1 MNLQNNSNRQNK
13 NLQDV
18 LKKWDEKILPHLP
31 KNLEELVLNTGTL
44 QRKRGIRSAADLLKI
59 LFIYACQKISFRM
72 LAVTVCAL
80 GIAAVSDTSLRKHF
94 SKASYFLHEI
104 LHSMLSSFLP
114 GPDISAYGKIKNVLL
129 VDASVIRQDGKKQ
142 EQQRIHTCYSLNKNR
157 ICEIKVTDQ
166 HTAGSLK
173 HFSIGKDG
181 LVMADAGYGTA
192 NNYIY
197 AQEQKADVILR
208 ITPRNFCLYDADDN
222 KIPLVQLLKKA
233 EKNHKKILD
242 IYGFCK
248 YMTKKAFVRVIA
260 GKLPDGQAE
269 KSRKRKKNTAL
280 RKQNHITEETLFCAG
295 WIVVVTSLGAGYCS
309 EEILYLYRNRWQV
322 ELLFKRFKQNF
333 SITTLKA
340 GSTKY
345 AETEVL
351 LWLIIWVISERQSFL
366 AECFLKEKN
375 EIADYSV
382 YEKSKLAFLQIR
394 EILCLSWSQFIDIT
408 NKKYLR
414 YLSKRKR
421 HRINKNDEFHTAI
434 LSGLLA

>member
-31 KNLEELVLNTGTL
+31 KNLEELVLNTGAL

-72 LAVTVCAL
+72 LAVAACAL
-80 GIAAVSDTSLRKHF
+80 GIAAVSGTSLRKHF
-94 SKASYFLHEI
+94 SKTSYFLHEI

-114 GPDISAYGKIKNVLL
+114 EPDISAYGKIKNVLL

-248 YMTKKAFVRVIA
+248 YMTKKVFVRVIA

-269 KSRKRKKNTAL
+269 KSRKRKKSKAL

-295 WIVVVTSLGAGYCS
+295 WIVVVTSLGTGYCS

-421 HRINKNDEFHTAI
+421 HRINKNDGFHTAI

>member
-31 KNLEELVLNTGTL
+31 KNLEELTLKTGVL
-44 QRKRGIRSAADLLKI
+44 QRKREIRSATDLLKI
-59 LFIYACQKISFRM
+59 LFIYTCQKISFRM
-72 LAVTVCAL
+72 LAAAVCAL
-80 GIAAVSDTSLRKHF
+80 GISAVSDTSLRKHF
-94 SKASYFLHEI
+94 SKASPFLHEI
-104 LHSMLSSFLP
+104 LHFMLSSFLP
-114 GPDISAYGKIKNVLL
+114 GPDMSDYGKIKNVLL

-166 HTAGSLK
+166 HTAESLK
-173 HFSIGKDG
+173 HFSMGKDD

-208 ITPRNFCLYDADDN
+208 ITPKTFCLYDVDDN
-222 KIPLVQLLKKA
+222 KIPFVQLLKKV
-233 EKNHKKILD
+233 EKNHQEIVD

-248 YMTKKAFVRVIA
+248 YRAKKAFVRVIA
-260 GKLPDGQAE
+260 GKLPEGQAE
-269 KSRKRKKNTAL
+269 KSRKRKKSTAL
-280 RKQNHITEETLFCAG
+280 RKQNQITEETLFCAG
-295 WIVVVTSLGAGYCS
+295 WIVVVTSLGTEYCG
-309 EEILYLYRNRWQV
+309 EEILYLYRSRWQV

-351 LWLIIWVISERQSFL
+351 LWLITWVISERQSF
-366 AECFLKEKN
+366 
-375 EIADYSV
+375 
-382 YEKSKLAFLQIR
+382 
-394 EILCLSWSQFIDIT
+394 
-408 NKKYLR
+408 
-414 YLSKRKR
+414 
-421 HRINKNDEFHTAI
+421 
-434 LSGLLA
+434 

>member
-1 MNLQNNSNRQNK
+1 
-13 NLQDV
+13 
-18 LKKWDEKILPHLP
+18 
-31 KNLEELVLNTGTL
+31 
-44 QRKRGIRSAADLLKI
+44 
-59 LFIYACQKISFRM
+59 M
-72 LAVTVCAL
+72 LAVAACAL
-80 GIAAVSDTSLRKHF
+80 GIAAVSGTSLRKHF
-94 SKASYFLHEI
+94 SKTSYFLHEI

-114 GPDISAYGKIKNVLL
+114 EPDISAYGKIKNVLL

-142 EQQRIHTCYSLNKNR
+142 GQQRIHTCYSLNKNR

-269 KSRKRKKNTAL
+269 KSRKRKKSTAL
-280 RKQNHITEETLFCAG
+280 RKQNQITEETLFCAG
-295 WIVVVTSLGAGYCS
+295 WIVVVTSLGTGYCS

>member
-1 MNLQNNSNRQNK
+1 
-13 NLQDV
+13 
-18 LKKWDEKILPHLP
+18 
-31 KNLEELVLNTGTL
+31 
-44 QRKRGIRSAADLLKI
+44 
-59 LFIYACQKISFRM
+59 
-72 LAVTVCAL
+72 
-80 GIAAVSDTSLRKHF
+80 
-94 SKASYFLHEI
+94 
-104 LHSMLSSFLP
+104 
-114 GPDISAYGKIKNVLL
+114 
-129 VDASVIRQDGKKQ
+129 
-142 EQQRIHTCYSLNKNR
+142 
-157 ICEIKVTDQ
+157 
-166 HTAGSLK
+166 
-173 HFSIGKDG
+173 
-181 LVMADAGYGTA
+181 MADAGYRTA

-351 LWLIIWVISERQSFL
+351 LWLIIWVNTRRNQ
-366 AECFLKEKN
+366 
-375 EIADYSV
+375 
-382 YEKSKLAFLQIR
+382 
-394 EILCLSWSQFIDIT
+394 LS
-408 NKKYLR
+408 
-414 YLSKRKR
+414 
-421 HRINKNDEFHTAI
+421 
-434 LSGLLA
+434 

>member
-18 LKKWDEKILPHLP
+18 LKKWDEKILPHIP

-72 LAVTVCAL
+72 LAVAACAL

-142 EQQRIHTCYSLNKNR
+142 EQQRIHTCYSLSKNR
-157 ICEIKVTDQ
+157 ICEIKGTNP
-166 HTAGSLK
+166 HTAESLK
-173 HFSIGKDG
+173 QFSIGKDG

-269 KSRKRKKNTAL
+269 KSRKCKKNTAL

-351 LWLIIWVISERQSFL
+351 LWLII
-366 AECFLKEKN
+366 
-375 EIADYSV
+375 
-382 YEKSKLAFLQIR
+382 
-394 EILCLSWSQFIDIT
+394 
-408 NKKYLR
+408 
-414 YLSKRKR
+414 
-421 HRINKNDEFHTAI
+421 
-434 LSGLLA
+434 

>member
-18 LKKWDEKILPHLP
+18 LKKWDEKILPHIP

-72 LAVTVCAL
+72 LAVTACAL

-157 ICEIKVTDQ
+157 ICEIKVTNQ

-309 EEILYLYRNRWQV
+309 EGILYLYRNRWQV

-351 LWLIIWVISERQSFL
+351 LWLII
-366 AECFLKEKN
+366 
-375 EIADYSV
+375 
-382 YEKSKLAFLQIR
+382 
-394 EILCLSWSQFIDIT
+394 
-408 NKKYLR
+408 
-414 YLSKRKR
+414 
-421 HRINKNDEFHTAI
+421 
-434 LSGLLA
+434 